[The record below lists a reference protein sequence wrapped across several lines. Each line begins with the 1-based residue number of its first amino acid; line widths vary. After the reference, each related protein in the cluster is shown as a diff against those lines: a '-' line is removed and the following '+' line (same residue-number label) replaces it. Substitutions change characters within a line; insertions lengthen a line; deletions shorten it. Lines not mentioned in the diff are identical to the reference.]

1 MSEISTKVRTLIAT
15 HFDVEED
22 GVKPEAALV
31 ADLGA
36 NSLDLVEI
44 TLGLEQEF
52 DLAISDAVS
61 EEFRTVGDVEA
72 YLCSALEQ
80 V

>member
-1 MSEISTKVRTLIAT
+1 MPDISRKIRSLIAA

-22 GVKPEAALV
+22 CVKPDAALV

-52 DLAISDAVS
+52 DLTISDAVA
-61 EEFRTVGDVEA
+61 EEFRTVGDVES
-72 YLCSALEQ
+72 YLRSALE
-80 V
+80 